1 MKKIGLKN
9 GYVVVPDECIVIRD
23 TRTENANYAAA
34 IVERYQTIPHYLV
47 LSDEPLDY
55 TMQYD
60 SDIIIAVWGRY
71 YPQLWSVWHAEVD
84 AIKDADGRLLNS
96 KEWDASPRLC
106 MFPIPEVQNQDKLYL
121 GFGIIRKEK

>member
-1 MKKIGLKN
+1 MKKIELSN
-9 GYVVVPDECIVIRD
+9 GHVVVPDECIVMRD

-34 IVERYQTIPHYLV
+34 IVERYQTIPRYLF

-60 SDIIIAVWGRY
+60 TDLIIAVWGRY
-71 YPQLWSVWHAEVD
+71 YPQLWNVWHAEVD
-84 AIKDADGRLLNS
+84 AVLDEEGRMQNA

-106 MFPIPEVQNQDKLYL
+106 MFTIPEVKNESELYL